1 MEHFHIDLAGY
12 RIGSDLLVKLGLQ
25 AGVVLLVLFVGMRL
39 ASRLANGLR
48 RGMDRAGVDPML
60 SGFLRNAAHT
70 GLLALLLASCASI
83 AGLPS
88 ASLFGAMGAAG
99 LALGL
104 ALSSSL
110 SNLAW
115 GVLLI
120 FFRPFRV
127 GDYVLAAGVEGTV
140 QHITLMHT
148 WLVMADGREA
158 VLPNAKV
165 GSDAIVNFSRR
176 GQRRV
181 EFSVGVHYQSDLT
194 HALGVAAEAVAAL
207 PRILVEPPPEAYAD
221 ALGPSQVDLLIRAW
235 AIADDYRE
243 ALSQAIQAVKEA
255 FEREGIAIAY
265 PRQEIRLVH
274 KQG

>member
-1 MEHFHIDLAGY
+1 MEHFQIALAGY
-12 RIGSDLLVKLGLQ
+12 RIGSDLLVKFGLK
-25 AGVVLLVLFVGMRL
+25 AALAVLVLFVGMRL
-39 ASRLANGLR
+39 ASRFANALR
-48 RGMDRAGVDPML
+48 RGMDRAGIDPML
-60 SGFLRNAAHT
+60 SGFLRNAVHA
-70 GLLALLLASCASI
+70 GLLALLLAMCASF
-83 AGLPS
+83 AGLPT
-88 ASLFGAMGAAG
+88 ATLLGAMGAAG

-127 GDYVLAAGVEGTV
+127 GDYILAAGVEGTV
-140 QHITLMHT
+140 QHMTLMHT

-165 GSDAIVNFSRR
+165 GGDAIVNFSRR

-181 EFSVGVHYQSDLT
+181 EFSVGVDYRTDLA
-194 HALGVAAEAVAAL
+194 HALGVAGEAVAAL

-235 AIADDYRE
+235 TATDDYRD
-243 ALSQAIQAVKEA
+243 AHSQAIQAVKEA
-255 FEREGIAIAY
+255 FNREDIVIAC
-265 PRQEIRLVH
+265 PRREIHLVRG
-274 KQG
+274 QG

>member
-25 AGVVLLVLFVGMRL
+25 AALAVAVLFVGTRL
-39 ASRLANGLR
+39 ASRVANGLR
-48 RGMDRAGVDPML
+48 RGMDSAGVDPML
-60 SGFLRNAAHT
+60 SGFLRNAVHA
-70 GLLALLLASCASI
+70 GLLALLLASCASL

-88 ASLFGAMGAAG
+88 ASLLGAMGAAG

-127 GDYVLAAGVEGTV
+127 GDYVLAAGIEGTV

-181 EFSVGVHYQSDLT
+181 EFSVGVDYQTELA
-194 HALGVAAEAVAAL
+194 HALGIAREAVAAL
-207 PRILVEPPPEAYAD
+207 PGVLAEPPPEAHAD

-235 AIADDYRE
+235 AGADDYRN
-243 ALSQAIQAVKEA
+243 AHSQAIQAVKEA
-255 FEREGIAIAY
+255 FEREGIAIAC
-265 PRQEIRLVH
+265 PRREIRLLRE
-274 KQG
+274 QS

>member
-1 MEHFHIDLAGY
+1 MEYFHIDLAGY
-12 RIGSDLLVKLGLQ
+12 RIGSDLLVKFGLK
-25 AGVVLLVLFVGMRL
+25 VVLAVFALFVGVRL
-39 ASRLANGLR
+39 ASRFANILR
-48 RGMDRAGVDPML
+48 RGMGRAGVDPML
-60 SGFLRNAAHT
+60 SGFLRNAVHV
-70 GLLALLLASCASI
+70 GLLALLLVTCASF

-88 ASLFGAMGAAG
+88 EALLGAMGAAG

-127 GDYVLAAGVEGTV
+127 GDYVLAGGIEGAV
-140 QHITLMHT
+140 KHITLMHT

-176 GQRRV
+176 GRRRV
-181 EFSVGVHYQSDLT
+181 EFSVGVDYRTDLA
-194 HALGVAAEAVAAL
+194 HALGIAGEAVAAL
-207 PRILVEPPPEAYAD
+207 PPILADPPPEAYAD
-221 ALGPSQVDLLIRAW
+221 TLGPGQVDLLIRAW
-235 AIADDYRE
+235 TAADDYRN
-243 ALSQAIQAVKEA
+243 AHSQAIQAVKEA
-255 FEREGIAIAY
+255 FDRVGIVIAC
-265 PRQEIRLVH
+265 PRREIRLVRG
-274 KQG
+274 QS

>member
-1 MEHFHIDLAGY
+1 MQYFDIDLAGY
-12 RIGSDLLVKLGLQ
+12 RIGSDLLIKLGLKV
-25 AGVVLLVLFVGMRL
+25 ALAAVMLFVGARL
-39 ASRLANGLR
+39 ASRMANVLR
-48 RGMDRAGVDPML
+48 RGMDRAGVDPTL
-60 SGFLRNAAHT
+60 SGFLRNAVHA
-70 GLLALLLASCASI
+70 GLLALLLATCAGL

-88 ASLFGAMGAAG
+88 ATLFGAMGAAG

-120 FFRPFRV
+120 FFRPFRL
-127 GDYVLAAGVEGTV
+127 GDYVLAAGTEGTV

-181 EFSVGVHYQSDLT
+181 EFSVGVDYRTNLS
-194 HALGVAAEAVAAL
+194 HALAVAGEAL
-207 PRILVEPPPEAYAD
+207 AAAPRILAEPPPEAYAD

-235 AIADDYRE
+235 TVADDYRE
-243 ALSQAIQAVKEA
+243 AHSQAVQAVKEA
-255 FEREGIAIAY
+255 FDREGIVIAY
-265 PRQEIRLVH
+265 PHRVVRLVH
-274 KQG
+274 GQG

>member
-1 MEHFHIDLAGY
+1 
-12 RIGSDLLVKLGLQ
+12 
-25 AGVVLLVLFVGMRL
+25 
-39 ASRLANGLR
+39 
-48 RGMDRAGVDPML
+48 
-60 SGFLRNAAHT
+60 
-70 GLLALLLASCASI
+70 
-83 AGLPS
+83 LPS
-88 ASLFGAMGAAG
+88 ASLLGAMGAAG

-127 GDYVLAAGVEGTV
+127 GDYVLAAGIEGTV

-181 EFSVGVHYQSDLT
+181 EFSVGVDYQTELA
-194 HALGVAAEAVAAL
+194 HALGVAREAVAAL
-207 PRILVEPPPEAYAD
+207 PGVLAEPPPEAHAD

-235 AIADDYRE
+235 AGADDYRN
-243 ALSQAIQAVKEA
+243 AHSQAIQAVKEA
-255 FEREGIAIAY
+255 FEREGIAIAC
-265 PRQEIRLVH
+265 PRREIRLLRE
-274 KQG
+274 QS